1 MSTCQNLGMEFE
13 IFCRKNNVLKA
24 LNIHEYDNGIFGIIA
39 PSRLATLPTNWKSII
54 EEGHFDLALGF
65 DEAGLVMAAQTSLP
79 LVAVFSRLPQ
89 SWRAVRSFIKAGPAA
104 DEIKSA
110 LNKACAFLTRCTEVT
125 EILVSHGVTRDKI
138 MVLPMPPEFNEYIHQ
153 DVRWGIGTF
162 ASDPTSLNYAV
173 ICASLINDLG
183 FNTPLRIFCEKDHF
197 DFSNC
202 LKDSRTSVEIITI
215 ENYKDFFQKV
225 PQCQLFLSPD
235 VTRIDGERDFSGIYS
250 ILSSLAQVPQVAS
263 CHGIFPDII
272 EEGVTG
278 FLVPER
284 NAEIMQDRCLE
295 ILEDTN
301 KGSEMGQS
309 ARAKIE
315 FQFEYKNLAAK
326 LEGFLNHTLRR
337 RN

>member
-1 MSTCQNLGMEFE
+1 MDFE
-13 IFCRKNNVLKA
+13 IFCRKNNVIKSI
-24 LNIHEYDNGIFGIIA
+24 NIHEYDNGIFGIIA
-39 PSRLATLPTNWKSII
+39 PSRLATLPTNWKSKI
-54 EEGHFDLALGF
+54 EDGHFDLAMGF
-65 DEAGLVMAAQTSLP
+65 DDAGLVMAAQTDLP

-89 SWRAVRSFIKAGPAA
+89 IWRPVRPFMKAGLPA
-104 DEIKSA
+104 DEIESA
-110 LNKACAFLTRCTEVT
+110 LTKAGMILTRCTEVS
-125 EILVSHGVTRDKI
+125 EILISRGVSRDKTS
-138 MVLPMPPEFNEYIHQ
+138 VLPLPPEFNEYIHE
-153 DVRWGIGTF
+153 DTRLGIGTF

-183 FNTPLRIFCEKDHF
+183 FTSPLRIFCEKDHF
-197 DFSNC
+197 DLSNC
-202 LKDSRTSVEIITI
+202 LKDSRIAVEIITT
-215 ENYKDFFQKV
+215 EDYKDFFHKV
-225 PQCQLFLSPD
+225 SQCQLFLSPD
-235 VTRIDGERDFSGIYS
+235 VTRNDGERDYSGIYS

-295 ILEDTN
+295 ILEDPI

-315 FQFEYKNLAAK
+315 FQFEYRNIAAK

-337 RN
+337 GN